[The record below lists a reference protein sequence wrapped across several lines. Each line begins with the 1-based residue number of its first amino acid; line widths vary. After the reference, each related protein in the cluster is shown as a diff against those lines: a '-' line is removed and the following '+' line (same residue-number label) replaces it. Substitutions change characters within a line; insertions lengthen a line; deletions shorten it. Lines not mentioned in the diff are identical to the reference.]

1 MIRFLS
7 GFILGYVVAK
17 RPPTRAE
24 FNEFQNDVRRFFD
37 EFIPP
42 IREATL
48 KKTEKNKD
56 DTHEEKDQ

>member
-24 FNEFQNDVRRFFD
+24 FDELQRDVRRFFD
-37 EFIPP
+37 GVFP
-42 IREATL
+42 
-48 KKTEKNKD
+48 KS
-56 DTHEEKDQ
+56 